1 MGYLRIGD
9 VRFKPCLG
17 VERTKGLLGWARCTL
32 EGVIVLDNIAVRCDR
47 DGRELISFPSH
58 RDKWQV
64 ERAHYWTTHPWVRA
78 EIQEAILKYVHTQ
91 EAR

>member
-1 MGYLRIGD
+1 MGRLRIGD

-17 VERTKGLLGWARCTL
+17 IERTKGLLGWARCTL

-47 DGRELISFPSH
+47 NGNELISFPSR
-58 RDKWQV
+58 RDMWQV
-64 ERAHYWTTHPWVRA
+64 ERAHYWPTHTWVRS
-78 EIQEAILKYVHTQ
+78 ELQDAILKCVHAQ